1 MENNDKKTMT
11 PESSAQ
17 ENRVVT
23 LTTYATAAEAE
34 VAASMLRSMGVEVQV
49 VGEITSLMLPYINDN
64 RVRLLINSSDRERA
78 LALLGAENIE
88 EQGNE

>member
-1 MENNDKKTMT
+1 MESNDKKTMT
-11 PESSAQ
+11 PENSAQ

-78 LALLGAENIE
+78 LALLGAESIE

>member
-1 MENNDKKTMT
+1 MESNDKKTMT
-11 PESSAQ
+11 PESSTQ

-78 LALLGAENIE
+78 LALLGAESIE
-88 EQGNE
+88 VRENE